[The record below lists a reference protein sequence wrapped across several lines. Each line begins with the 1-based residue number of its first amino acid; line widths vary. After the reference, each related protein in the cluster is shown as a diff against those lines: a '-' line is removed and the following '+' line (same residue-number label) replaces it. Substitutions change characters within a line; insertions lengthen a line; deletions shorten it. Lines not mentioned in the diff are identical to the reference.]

1 VQAKDGFGIGQHHV
15 AIRGQRHPAAFMLE
29 QHFAGNILKA
39 LNL

>member
-1 VQAKDGFGIGQHHV
+1 VQPKNGFRVGQHHIAV
-15 AIRGQRHPAAFMLE
+15 RGQRHPAAFMLE